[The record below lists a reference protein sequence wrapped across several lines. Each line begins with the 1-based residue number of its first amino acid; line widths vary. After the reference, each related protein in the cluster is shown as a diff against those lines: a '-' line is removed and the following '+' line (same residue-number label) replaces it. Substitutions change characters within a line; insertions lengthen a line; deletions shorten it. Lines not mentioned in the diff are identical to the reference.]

1 MRSAARV
8 LLAALLAGAPAMRAL
23 GEGARSELA
32 AGSGFEESFRAVV
45 ASRPLVLDEPAVE
58 VAPPPKPPQ
67 WVWIGAG
74 AALAIGGSA
83 ANALQE
89 TPHFPFHVTHEGWFG
104 ENTYAGG
111 ADKASHF
118 VSFYGVTRVMNEYN
132 KAFRAG
138 KEQAALLAA
147 GTSFLAGLA
156 TELGD
161 GTNKY
166 GFSWEDLGAD
176 TLGAATGLLLVH
188 YNLTDLVGF
197 RFGIV
202 PAPEAKVGGLGK
214 DYSAEIYTGDLK
226 IAGLGQRAKFNPG
239 PARFLL
245 LSFTYGTKGY
255 PYGDPVV
262 RQRQVGIE
270 IGINFGEV
278 LQALH
283 VPKDKWYGVLLYT
296 FFDIVRIPYTAVGY
310 RYDVNNKKWYGP
322 DTGNSFPNPGY

>member
-1 MRSAARV
+1 MRSAGRV
-8 LLAALLAGAPAMRAL
+8 LLAALLAGASAMRAL
-23 GEGARSELA
+23 GEGAGSELA

-45 ASRPLVLDEPAVE
+45 APRPLVLEEPALE

-74 AALAIGGSA
+74 AALAIAGSA
-83 ANALQE
+83 LNAFQE
-89 TPHFPFHVTHEGWFG
+89 EPHFPFHVTHEGWFG

-118 VSFYGVTRVMNEYN
+118 VSYYGVARVMNEYN
-132 KAFRAG
+132 KAFHASSD
-138 KEQAALLAA
+138 ESALIAT
-147 GTSFLAGLA
+147 GTAFLAGAA
-156 TELGD
+156 TEIGD
-161 GTNKY
+161 GSNKY
-166 GFSWEDLGAD
+166 GFSWEDLAAD
-176 TLGAATGLLLVH
+176 TLGAATGLAILHFKLE
-188 YNLTDLVGF
+188 DLIGF

-226 IAGLGQRAKFNPG
+226 IAGLGQRASFNPG

-278 LQALH
+278 MKALK
-283 VPKDKWYGVLLYT
+283 VPRDKWWGVVLYT
-296 FFDIVRIPYTAVGY
+296 FFDIIRIPYTAVGY

>member
-1 MRSAARV
+1 MKRRPRLWTAAVVAAALAAR
-8 LLAALLAGAPAMRAL
+8 ARGEEAPL
-23 GEGARSELA
+23 ELA
-32 AGSGFEESFRAVV
+32 AGSGFAESFRAVV
-45 ASRPLVLDEPAVE
+45 APRPLVIEEPAVE
-58 VAPPPKPPQ
+58 PAPAPPKPK
-67 WVWIGAG
+67 WLWIGAG
-74 AALAIGGSA
+74 AAVAVAGSA
-83 ANALQE
+83 LNAYAE
-89 TPHFPFHVTHEGWFG
+89 EPRYPWHVTNEGWFG

-118 VSFYGVTRVMNEYN
+118 VSYYAVTRVMNEFN
-132 KAFRAG
+132 LAFKAS
-138 KEQAALLAA
+138 KDQSALIAA
-147 GTSFLAGLA
+147 GTSFLAGVA
-156 TELGD
+156 TEIGD

-166 GFSWEDLGAD
+166 GFSWEDLAAD
-176 TLGAATGLLLVH
+176 TIGAATGLAIIHFGLD
-188 YNLTDLVGF
+188 DLVGF

-202 PAPEAKVGGLGK
+202 PAPNPPVGGLGK

-226 IAGLGQRAKFNPG
+226 ISGLGQRAKFNPG

-255 PYGDPVV
+255 PYSDPIV

-283 VPKDKWYGVLLYT
+283 VPKHKWWGVVLYT

-310 RYDVNNKKWYGP
+310 RYDLNNGKWYGP
-322 DTGNSFPNPGY
+322 DTGNSFPNSGF